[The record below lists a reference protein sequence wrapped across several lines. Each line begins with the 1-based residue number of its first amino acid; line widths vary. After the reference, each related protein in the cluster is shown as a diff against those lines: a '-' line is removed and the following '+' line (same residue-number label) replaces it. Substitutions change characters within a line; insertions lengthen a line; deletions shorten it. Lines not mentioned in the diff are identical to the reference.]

1 MGNVELVL
9 NLETLSLEGVCV
21 PLCVC
26 ICVCVYKRQRKG
38 EILLKGLAHKEL
50 LKHLCLISVT
60 DVTRNLELPGTQA

>member
-1 MGNVELVL
+1 MVELKVCNRSQVCNRGIWVNSMGNVELVL

-38 EILLKGLAHKEL
+38 EF
-50 LKHLCLISVT
+50 C
-60 DVTRNLELPGTQA
+60 